1 MLVFFIHL
9 AVGLLLIGCG
19 LAVHKFKKYWL
30 IAGYNTMSKE
40 EQEKVDAAGLGR
52 LVGIYLYL
60 NGAVFILAG
69 ILEAS
74 GVRHGMTAALIFMA
88 VSTVFVLIKAQKYNG
103 NLFDKDGNLRRG
115 AGKKAILPVLLT
127 VITFIFVGALLI
139 VSSQATKVTILD
151 EGIQIHGMYGE
162 VYKWDA
168 IKKIELKEEL
178 PTIELRTNGAAVGA
192 NLKGYFRT
200 TEYGKVKLFVN
211 ADNPPFIYMETDERL
226 VIFNRKNSEETKEI
240 YEKITAEKD
249 SKR

>member
-40 EQEKVDAAGLGR
+40 EREKVDAAGLGR

-88 VSTVFVLIKAQKYNG
+88 VSTVFVLIKAQKYN
-103 NLFDKDGNLRRG
+103 
-115 AGKKAILPVLLT
+115 KK
-127 VITFIFVGALLI
+127 
-139 VSSQATKVTILD
+139 
-151 EGIQIHGMYGE
+151 
-162 VYKWDA
+162 
-168 IKKIELKEEL
+168 
-178 PTIELRTNGAAVGA
+178 
-192 NLKGYFRT
+192 
-200 TEYGKVKLFVN
+200 
-211 ADNPPFIYMETDERL
+211 L
-226 VIFNRKNSEETKEI
+226 V
-240 YEKITAEKD
+240 
-249 SKR
+249 

>member
-1 MLVFFIHL
+1 MLFFFIHL

-40 EQEKVDAAGLGR
+40 EREKVDAAGLGR

-88 VSTVFVLIKAQKYNG
+88 VSTVFVLIKAQKYNK
-103 NLFDKDGNLRRG
+103 NLFDEDGNLRQG
-115 AGKKAILPVLLT
+115 AGKKAVLPVVIT
-127 VITFIFVGALLI
+127 IITFIVVGILL
-139 VSSQATKVTILD
+139 VFSSKETKVTILD

-162 VYKWDA
+162 VYEWDD
-168 IKKIELKEEL
+168 IKSIELKEEL
-178 PTIELRTNGAAVGA
+178 PTIEVRTNGSAVGA

-211 ADNPPFIYMETDERL
+211 ADTPPFIYLDTDERL
-226 VIFNRKNSEETKEI
+226 VIFNRKNAEQTKEI
-240 YEKITAEKD
+240 YEKITAEKEAN
-249 SKR
+249 R